1 VTPAV
6 ITILDIRGQI
16 GLAHRPRFRLC
27 VRIILDDD
35 IEVLPAIQF
44 RHLGTERVTVP
55 RFFCVSGHD
64 DCFHLQHAT
73 VHVTSVWSTNVSI
86 LNNPF
91 EPSREA
97 ALVTV
102 AGNGIKAALAM
113 LVKERNVPLNGL
125 L

>member
-1 VTPAV
+1 
-6 ITILDIRGQI
+6 
-16 GLAHRPRFRLC
+16 
-27 VRIILDDD
+27 
-35 IEVLPAIQF
+35 
-44 RHLGTERVTVP
+44 
-55 RFFCVSGHD
+55 
-64 DCFHLQHAT
+64 
-73 VHVTSVWSTNVSI
+73 VSI